1 MKRKI
6 TSYEDLE
13 KEEQLLEELLNA
25 QKQLVLA
32 DIEQVKMQLKPV
44 NATLKLLN
52 NVIAPDRS
60 NPLVTAG
67 ANTAIDF
74 VLKKFILGNS
84 GWITKLVV
92 PYLIK
97 NYSSHLIAG
106 NKDSIVQKLFSFIG
120 GKNGKPKA
128 EAA

>member
-6 TSYEDLE
+6 TTYEDLE
-13 KEEQLLEELLNA
+13 KEEQLLEELLKA

-32 DIEQVKMQLKPV
+32 DIEQVKLQLKPV

-60 NPLVTAG
+60 NPLLTAG
-67 ANTAIDF
+67 TNTAIDF
-74 VLKKFILGNS
+74 LLKKFILGNA
-84 GWITKLVV
+84 GWITKMVIPFLV
-92 PYLIK
+92 K